1 MQLKDIPFTT
11 SIPLTVNGQSPD
23 ANGNIQ
29 ISVSIPGITVTSGD
43 CKVSLLDARCV
54 GIEVLEV
61 SRSATFPS
69 ITCGGCYEGLKIY
82 NSGIATYKGVEL
94 NSGGGSSLWEDCMSW
109 ITRYGQVRVQ
119 STQGQGCVFFPA
131 CGGIQINNNGSPTA
145 YIDAYGAINAQ
156 QEIHSDYGVTIGCNE
171 ASLTMCGG
179 GRLHVGD
186 PTYGVT
192 LEGDYGGHIEFGPG
206 CIYIGPDMGV
216 IVQGKKLDFNAD
228 HTVTW
233 SAS

>member
-23 ANGNIQ
+23 VNGNIQ
-29 ISVSIPGITVTSGD
+29 ISVSIPGITVDSGD

-94 NSGGGSSLWEDCMSW
+94 NSGGGSSLWEDCGTW

-119 STQGQGCVFFPA
+119 STQGQGCVFFPT
-131 CGGIQINNNGSPTA
+131 CGGIQINYNTSPKLTLSPYGYINVEDYIQVGTSVMVGCHTLINNGGISAPTA
-145 YIDAYGAINAQ
+145 FFCTQNTCVALQVNGGQ
-156 QEIHSDYGVTIGCNE
+156 TILDGDI
-171 ASLTMCGG
+171 
-179 GRLHVGD
+179 LHD
-186 PTYGVT
+186 
-192 LEGDYGGHIEFGPG
+192 
-206 CIYIGPDMGV
+206 
-216 IVQGKKLDFNAD
+216 GKKLVFNAD